1 MIYWIWLSKIPQIGC
16 HISRLLLNEFHD
28 PQNIYNA
35 ADEQLLQVKGIGPKR
50 AKQIY
55 DTKDLSQAEK
65 IIENCRRH
73 QIKIMTINDDIYPQ
87 KAKILDDMPIIL
99 YYKGTPVISQINK
112 KSTAIV
118 GARRCSRQA
127 RQAAITLAATL
138 SDKGIT
144 IVSGMAKGID
154 SYAHTSC
161 LKNEGYTIA
170 VLGNGLDICYPA
182 EHKKLMEQ
190 IERKGLLI
198 SEYEPGIRPQKIH
211 FPRRNRMIA
220 AFSDEIIVVE
230 AKKGSGALITAQ
242 YGEKYHRKV
251 RTLAKQI

>member
-16 HISRLLLNEFHD
+16 HVSRLLLKEFHD
-28 PQNIYNA
+28 PKQIYNA
-35 ADEQLLQVKGIGPKR
+35 
-50 AKQIY
+50 
-55 DTKDLSQAEK
+55 KDLRQAER
-65 IIENCRRH
+65 IIENCHKH

-87 KAKILDDMPIIL
+87 KAKMLDDMPIIL
-99 YYKGTPVISQINK
+99 YYKGTPKLSQLNK

-118 GARRCSRQA
+118 GPRRCSRQA
-127 RQAAITLAATL
+127 RQTAINLAANL
-138 SDKGIT
+138 SDQGIT
-144 IVSGMAKGID
+144 VVSGMAKGID

-182 EHKKLMEQ
+182 EHKKLMEW

-198 SEYEPGIRPQKIH
+198 SEYEPSVGPQKIH
-211 FPRRNRMIA
+211 FPRRNRIIA

-251 RTLAKQI
+251 RTLARSNYFC